1 MISGDARGVPAHRCS
16 FRSSV
21 SVMANTAAEIVAIE
35 ARTATTPTCSANAG
49 NSSSEPR
56 EVQVRLVGR
65 ADASLQAHEN

>member
-1 MISGDARGVPAHRCS
+1 
-16 FRSSV
+16 
-21 SVMANTAAEIVAIE
+21 MANTAAEIVAIE